1 MVGGFLAWEK
11 VKKKNEV
18 RWLNSRIPVCESSG
32 KRGARNECQAQTFN
46 RIADRWN
53 NYTNNF
59 SVILF
64 LCFFLLLVHE
74 IDLHFLLIIDEMC
87 VEG

>member
-1 MVGGFLAWEK
+1 MVGGSLAWEK
-11 VKKKNEV
+11 VKKKNKKNEV

-32 KRGARNECQAQTFN
+32 KRVARNECQAQSFN

-59 SVILF
+59 SMILF
-64 LCFFLLLVHE
+64 LCVFVFFFLFMKLTCT
-74 IDLHFLLIIDEMC
+74 FF
-87 VEG
+87 